1 MLNNMI
7 SSPADFPAA
16 FFERQGGKPAMP
28 VFIASLAVNA
38 LKDRMRECRRFA
50 VLAATVDACS
60 SLGIAQL
67 RAIPDP
73 EDRIAKQQRPGKAFL
88 AHLGL
93 CSDREPCVRTFLSM
107 YVGDACTCLQPGAD
121 VADVILGVGSRF
133 AILKEGAALKFSAGD
148 LAGALRG
155 YNEAKGALVC
165 TRPSGVQGLPQQQR
179 AAVMLEAAKVDAN
192 MSLIELRSGN
202 ADAALAHA
210 TLATTEAPSW
220 FKAHMRH
227 GAALAALWR
236 HAEASAAYAVAAEL
250 ALTPRDAAECR
261 LQEDAQLQLARAA
274 EALQRMQ
281 VQLQQQLLQAPAG
294 ADAAAADASA
304 AAAAARTF
312 ASIGPLL
319 GALEATMQGAAAA
332 LAGFMNVPD
341 LACLERTC
349 RFFGACPV
357 RRRTRVRRAVRCR
370 PVCSLARC
378 DAAAA
383 MPAAA
388 AAAADVEAAV
398 RAYCAADANADVN
411 TALEALAA
419 ALAAVVRARG
429 TLAEDVAVSCAM
441 FFTMHAYAP
450 PAERR
455 AFWRACAAAP
465 ALQGPQSQIG
475 DVCAIKFML
484 REPTVAPKVRL
495 RILRGLEKGVQSLR
509 AGCEEVCS
517 AGALSGSLCA
527 ALQDMVRYDIP
538 GDLAAALRWARDP
551 RSAAAAAAPERAAAA
566 AADCAEAAV
575 HTLWMLVHGYGGA
588 ILMSTAAGAGTK
600 QLLRE
605 LDDLHAALPP
615 RWPAACAAAALGAQQ
630 LVDAAKQLPP
640 DAAPGAVRA
649 RAAWSADAAAAR
661 AALAADARLRRA
673 WQGTLRPMGA
683 WLARNR
689 WGYAAALAA
698 LAMVHVEQSKLS
710 GGVVAGAYK
719 LAAHLLVRGEE
730 WGGGERA
737 RAAFE
742 CAVDD
747 TDALAELFAGYYA
760 MLRDYGYALP
770 QLDAWVALVMAEDP
784 Q

>member
-1 MLNNMI
+1 MT

-38 LKDRMRECRRFA
+38 LVKDRMRECRRFA

-67 RAIPDP
+67 RAILDP
-73 EDRIAKQQRPGKAFL
+73 EDRSTKQQPAGKAFL

-93 CSDREPCVRTFLSM
+93 CSDHEPCVRKFLSM
-107 YVGDACTCLQPGAD
+107 YVGNACTCLQPGAD
-121 VADVILGVGSRF
+121 VVDVILGVGSRF

-179 AAVMLEAAKVDAN
+179 AAVTLEAAKVDAN

-210 TLATTEAPSW
+210 TLATMEVPSW
-220 FKAHMRH
+220 LKAHMRR
-227 GAALAALWR
+227 GAALAALRR

-294 ADAAAADASA
+294 ADAAAADAA
-304 AAAAARTF
+304 AAASTV

-341 LACLERTC
+341 LSCLERTC
-349 RFFGACPV
+349 RFFGACPL
-357 RRRTRVRRAVRCR
+357 RRRTHVRRAVRCQ
-370 PVCSLARC
+370 PVCTLARC

-383 MPAAA
+383 TPAAA

-398 RAYCAADANADVN
+398 RAYCAADADADVN
-411 TALEALAA
+411 SALEALAA
-419 ALAAVVRARG
+419 ALAALVHAGG
-429 TLAEDVAVSCAM
+429 TPPEEVAVPQAM
-441 FFTMHAYAP
+441 FFAMRADAP

-455 AFWRACAAAP
+455 AFWRACAAQP
-465 ALQGPQSQIG
+465 ALQEPQSKIG
-475 DVCAIKFML
+475 NVCPVKFLL
-484 REPTVAPKVRL
+484 REPTVAPEVRL
-495 RILRGLEKGVQSLR
+495 RVIRGLEHAVQNLR
-509 AGCEEVCS
+509 DGFEEACS
-517 AGALSGSLCA
+517 AGALNGRLCA
-527 ALQDMVRYDIP
+527 PLQALVCDDIP
-538 GDLAAALRWARDP
+538 ADVAAAVRQARDP
-551 RSAAAAAAPERAAAA
+551 RNAAAAAAC
-566 AADCAEAAV
+566 AADFAEAAL
-575 HTLWMLVHGYGGA
+575 HTLWMLIQGYGGA
-588 ILMSTAAGAGTK
+588 IVLRTAAGAATK

-615 RWPAACAAAALGAQQ
+615 RWPAARAPAALGAQQ
-630 LVDAAKQLPP
+630 LADAAAQLSPG
-640 DAAPGAVRA
+640 ATPGAVRA
-649 RAAWSADAAAAR
+649 RAAWGADAAAVR
-661 AALAADARLRRA
+661 AVLAADPRLQRA
-673 WQGTLRPMGA
+673 WQATLLPMGA
-683 WLARNR
+683 
-689 WGYAAALAA
+689 ALGD
-698 LAMVHVEQSKLS
+698 E
-710 GGVVAGAYK
+710 GGAGGAYA
-719 LAAHLLVRGEE
+719 LAAHLLLRGEE

-742 CAVDD
+742 RAVDD
-747 TDALAELFAGYYA
+747 PDVLAELFAGYYA
-760 MLRDYGYALP
+760 MLRDYGYVLP
-770 QLDAWVALVMAEDP
+770 QLGMWVALVVPVSEGP